1 MMRENS
7 KSNYIEFPI
16 NRGISY
22 EKINQKKKK
31 KLKEKTLLTL
41 C

>member
-1 MMRENS
+1 MRENS

-22 EKINQKKKK
+22 DKINQKKK